1 MLYICGME
9 NTLTKTQTLT
19 LELTPEEF
27 ETLTHLWYFEVDT
40 LQYEVEMQTK
50 ANDPNGE
57 LEDLTNL
64 MLSAMGIQKKLN
76 ELSQTLQ

>member
-1 MLYICGME
+1 ME
-9 NTLTKTQTLT
+9 DTLTKTQTLT

-27 ETLTHLWYFEVDT
+27 ETLAHLWYFEVDT

-57 LEDLTNL
+57 LEELTNM
-64 MLSAMGIQKKLN
+64 MLSAMDIQTKLN
-76 ELSQTLQ
+76 KIAETLQ

>member
-1 MLYICGME
+1 ME
-9 NTLTKTQTLT
+9 DTLTKTQTLT

-27 ETLTHLWYFEVDT
+27 ETLSHLWYFDVDT

-57 LEDLTNL
+57 LEELTNM
-64 MLSAMGIQKKLN
+64 MLSAMDIQTKLN
-76 ELSQTLQ
+76 KIAETLQ